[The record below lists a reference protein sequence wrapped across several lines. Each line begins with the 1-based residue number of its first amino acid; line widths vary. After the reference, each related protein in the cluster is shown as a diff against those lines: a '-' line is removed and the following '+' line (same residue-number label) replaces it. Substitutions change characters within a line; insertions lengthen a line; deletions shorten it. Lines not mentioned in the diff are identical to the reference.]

1 MNQEELYSR
10 IREFLEEQKK
20 YLESTGGV
28 SKISNLSLQEVN
40 NLELII
46 FDYPE
51 LEYFLLENEETY
63 DVFLRRKYLSSKI
76 DIGSTINAAKNA
88 YRNMNYKS
96 SLSKLLLILKKAA
109 CPKSEVYMLTGL
121 SYINLGEEEKGKDY
135 LRLANYIE
143 GKKDYNN
150 VDLNEVRE
158 RVEESMKE
166 FKKSSSYNQ
175 YNVDMDRQVHIDRLS
190 LPNLDKIIKAIE
202 VNFYDLETAG
212 KEFNLT
218 DEQIDFIK
226 LIYARE
232 FYKQGEIEKGDYY
245 LKSVEE
251 SSGKTSDVTRL
262 CLEARTNKRFFQYR
276 DNNVPKYLSL
286 VKTSKRKKLK

>member
-51 LEYFLLENEETY
+51 LEYFLLENEENY

-109 CPKSEVYMLTGL
+109 CPKSEVYVLTGL
-121 SYINLGEEEKGKDY
+121 SYINLGEEEKGIDY

-190 LPNLDKIIKAIE
+190 LPNLDRIIKAIE

>member
-1 MNQEELYSR
+1 MIKHKRPHNCVNQN
-10 IREFLEEQKK
+10 QKFN
-20 YLESTGGV
+20 S
-28 SKISNLSLQEVN
+28 LSYDFQN
-40 NLELII
+40 NTAKKPKII
-46 FDYPE
+46 FKV
-51 LEYFLLENEETY
+51 N
-63 DVFLRRKYLSSKI
+63 
-76 DIGSTINAAKNA
+76 
-88 YRNMNYKS
+88 
-96 SLSKLLLILKKAA
+96 
-109 CPKSEVYMLTGL
+109 
-121 SYINLGEEEKGKDY
+121 
-135 LRLANYIE
+135 
-143 GKKDYNN
+143 
-150 VDLNEVRE
+150 
-158 RVEESMKE
+158 
-166 FKKSSSYNQ
+166 
-175 YNVDMDRQVHIDRLS
+175 
-190 LPNLDKIIKAIE
+190 KAIKS
-202 VNFYDLETAG
+202 TAG

>member
-1 MNQEELYSR
+1 MNQDELYSR

-109 CPKSEVYMLTGL
+109 CPKSEVYVLTGL
-121 SYINLGEEEKGKDY
+121 SYINLGKEEKGIDY

-202 VNFYDLETAG
+202 VNFYDLATAG
-212 KEFNLT
+212 KKFNLT

>member
-109 CPKSEVYMLTGL
+109 CPKSEVYVLTGL

>member
-109 CPKSEVYMLTGL
+109 CPKSEVYVLTGL

-190 LPNLDKIIKAIE
+190 LPNLDRIIKAIE
-202 VNFYDLETAG
+202 VNFYDLATAG
-212 KEFNLT
+212 KKFNLT